1 MTRTE
6 DPDRAVGTT
15 NGMMSWSQ
23 QFVRR
28 CYVPRRSST
37 EVGVMWLGLGVRH
50 SLLQIHARSS
60 EMNACIH
67 SGHLWLQFRE
77 GGQYGVIMSS

>member
-1 MTRTE
+1 
-6 DPDRAVGTT
+6 
-15 NGMMSWSQ
+15 
-23 QFVRR
+23 
-28 CYVPRRSST
+28 
-37 EVGVMWLGLGVRH
+37 MWLGLGVRH